1 MAEARPLARRRIL
14 IAEDNLLVAM
24 QIEDS
29 LRRLGAEPVGP
40 VGRLSQALELAKR
53 EVLDGALL
61 DVDLGGELVFPA
73 AEVLEARRVPI
84 IFATGHDGSALL
96 SSRFASHAR
105 LRKPYPEQ
113 ELARLAMQVFAPA

>member
-1 MAEARPLARRRIL
+1 MAEARPLAGLRIL

-29 LRRLGAEPVGP
+29 LRHLGAEPVGP
-40 VGRLSQALELAKR
+40 VGRLSHALELAKH
-53 EVLDGALL
+53 EALDGALL
-61 DVDLGGELVFPA
+61 DVDLGGEFVFPA
-73 AEVLEARRVPI
+73 AEVLEARGVPI
-84 IFATGHDGSALL
+84 IFATGHDGIPLL

-113 ELARLAMQVFAPA
+113 ELARLAMQVFASA